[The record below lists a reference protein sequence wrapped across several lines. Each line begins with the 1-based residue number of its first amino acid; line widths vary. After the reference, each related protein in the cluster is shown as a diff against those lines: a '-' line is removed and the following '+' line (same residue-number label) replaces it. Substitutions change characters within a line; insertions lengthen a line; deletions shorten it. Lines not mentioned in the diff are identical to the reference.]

1 MHGNTGEGI
10 IEEPRATVWL
20 IDVVANKF
28 GVIGWRVY
36 RDVRRTAP
44 PCLSACLGSHVFM
57 EINWLENIDRVEE
70 IAGRCHARRSTV
82 ACLKNTWPI
91 LLPVRTGLYGG
102 SKNFDDLGTLERLDT
117 RNASDTWI
125 FYSIEFSGNSRTH
138 EKHRLNRLS

>member
-70 IAGRCHARRSTV
+70 IAGRCHARR
-82 ACLKNTWPI
+82 
-91 LLPVRTGLYGG
+91 
-102 SKNFDDLGTLERLDT
+102 FQ
-117 RNASDTWI
+117 
-125 FYSIEFSGNSRTH
+125 
-138 EKHRLNRLS
+138 